1 MAGGHFSDG
10 SYRIGFHP
18 YHRGEGPTNGRSYE
32 NVTSHQTELIGEKGR
47 MMEERIWHRAY
58 VAGVPPTLNI
68 EYITMDAVLKRTA
81 SRFPGQA
88 ALILMGKEITY
99 QELNDSVDR
108 LAAAL
113 DGLGVK
119 KNDKVALILPNI
131 PQMVIATYAL
141 FRLGAVA
148 VMNNPLYTPTEL
160 AHNLSDSGARMAIA
174 MDLFVPT
181 VLSLKGKTKIE
192 QVVVCHARDYLP
204 ANGGD
209 DPMVKEVAVLHF
221 DVPPE
226 SGVYEFSAL
235 LEGPAS
241 PPDTKISFSD
251 TAAFVY
257 TGGTTG
263 ISKAV
268 VISHENTSVAAQ
280 QFRAWLFDTEDGQER
295 LLAVLPFFHV
305 AGYNC
310 MMNISIMRG
319 WTNILVPRPTPDTI
333 CELTLRFKPTM
344 FGGVPTMYV
353 GLLNHPK
360 FMSQK
365 MDFIKGCFS
374 GTAPMALETV
384 RQWEAHT
391 GSSIIDG
398 YGLSE
403 TTASATWN
411 PWRGKMK
418 LGSAGIPLPD
428 TDCRI
433 VDAET
438 GTRDMKCGET
448 GEILLKGPQVT
459 QAYYNNPEATAEVI
473 RDGWLSTGDIGY
485 LDEDGYLFIVD
496 RKKDVIIAG
505 GYKIYPREVDEV
517 LYQHPKV
524 QAACVVGIPDTYRG
538 ETVKAFV
545 VLKQDE
551 AATEKEIID
560 FCKLK
565 LAAYKVPKYVEFRQT
580 LPQTAVGKILR
591 RVLRDEELAARK
603 AK

>member
-1 MAGGHFSDG
+1 MDG
-10 SYRIGFHP
+10 
-18 YHRGEGPTNGRSYE
+18 
-32 NVTSHQTELIGEKGR
+32 KGR
-47 MMEERIWHRAY
+47 IMEERIWHKAY
-58 VAGVPPTLNI
+58 VAGVSPTLNI
-68 EYITMDAVLKRTA
+68 ERITMDAVLKRTA
-81 SRFPGQA
+81 SRFPDTV

-99 QELNDSVDR
+99 RELNESVDR
-108 LAAAL
+108 FAAAL
-113 DGLGVK
+113 AGLGVK

-148 VMNNPLYTPTEL
+148 VMNNPLYTPGEL
-160 AHNLSDSGARMAIA
+160 EHNLNDSGARMAIS

-192 QVVVCHARDYLP
+192 KVVVCHARDYLP
-204 ANGGD
+204 ADGGD
-209 DPMVKEVAVLHF
+209 DPAVKEVAALHF

-235 LEGPAS
+235 LSGLFSS
-241 PPDTKISFSD
+241 PPETRVDFD
-251 TAAFVY
+251 EPAAFVY

-268 VISHENTSVAAQ
+268 VISHANSSIAAQ
-280 QFRAWLFDTEDGQER
+280 QFGAWLFDAEDGKER
-295 LLAVLPFFHV
+295 ILAVLPFFHV
-305 AGYNC
+305 AGYTD
-310 MMNISIMRG
+310 MMNIAIMRG
-319 WTNILVPRPTPDTI
+319 WTNILVPRPTPEAI

-353 GLLNHPK
+353 GLLNNPK
-360 FMSQK
+360 FSSAK
-365 MDFIKGCFS
+365 IDFIKGCFS
-374 GTAPMALETV
+374 GTAPMALEIV
-384 RQWEAHT
+384 HQWHALT

-403 TTASATWN
+403 TCASATWS
-411 PWRGKMK
+411 PWGGKTK
-418 LGSAGIPLPD
+418 LGSAGVPLPE

-433 VDAET
+433 VDPET
-438 GTRDMKCGET
+438 GAKDLKLGEA
-448 GEILLKGPQVT
+448 GEILIKGPQVMME
-459 QAYYNNPEATAEVI
+459 YYNNPKATAEVI

-485 LDEDGYLFIVD
+485 LDEEGYLFIVD

-524 QAACVVGIPDTYRG
+524 QTACVVGIPDAYRG

-545 VLKQDE
+545 VLKPAE
-551 AATEKEIID
+551 TATEKDIVD
-560 FCKLK
+560 FCRSK

-591 RVLRDEELAARK
+591 RVLRDEELAAGK

>member
-1 MAGGHFSDG
+1 M
-10 SYRIGFHP
+10 
-18 YHRGEGPTNGRSYE
+18 
-32 NVTSHQTELIGEKGR
+32 GEKGNS
-47 MMEERIWHRAY
+47 MEDRIWHKAY
-58 VAGVPPTLNI
+58 VAGVSPTLNI
-68 EYITMDAVLKRTA
+68 ERITMGAVLKRTA
-81 SRFPGQA
+81 SRFPDHV

-99 QELNDSVDR
+99 RELDESVDR
-108 LAAAL
+108 FAAAL
-113 DGLGVK
+113 HGLGVK

-148 VMNNPLYTPTEL
+148 VMNNPLYTPAEL
-160 AHNLSDSGARMAIA
+160 EHNLNSSGARVAVA

-181 VLSLKGKTKIE
+181 VLSLKGTTKIE
-192 QVVVCHARDYLP
+192 KVVVCHARDYLP
-204 ANGGD
+204 ADAGD
-209 DPMVKEVAVLHF
+209 DSLLKEVAALHF
-221 DVPPE
+221 DIPPE

-235 LEGPAS
+235 LAGPSSS
-241 PPDTKISFSD
+241 PPDTKVDFD
-251 TAAFVY
+251 DPAAFIF

-263 ISKAV
+263 VSKAV
-268 VISHENTSVAAQ
+268 VISHANSSVAAQ
-280 QFRAWLFDTEDGQER
+280 QFRAWLFDTEDGKER

-305 AGYNC
+305 AGYTD
-310 MMNISIMRG
+310 MMNNAIMRG

-333 CELTLRFKPTM
+333 CELTLRFKPTL
-344 FGGVPTMYV
+344 FGGVPTMFV

-360 FMSQK
+360 FTSTK

-374 GTAPMALETV
+374 GAAPVALETIH
-384 RQWEAHT
+384 QWEALT
-391 GSSIIDG
+391 GSSIVEL

-403 TTASATWN
+403 TSALATFN
-411 PWRGKMK
+411 PWRGKTK
-418 LGSAGIPLPD
+418 LGRVGIPLPEVA
-428 TDCRI
+428 CRI
-433 VDAET
+433 VDVET
-438 GTRDMKCGET
+438 GTKDRKLGEA

-459 QAYYNNPEATAEVI
+459 KEYYNNPEATAEVI

-505 GYKIYPREVDEV
+505 GYNIYPREVDEV

-545 VLKQDE
+545 VLKQGE
-551 AATEKEIID
+551 TATEKEIVD
-560 FCKLK
+560 FCKSK
-565 LAAYKVPKYVEFRQT
+565 LAAYKVPKYVEFRPA